1 MSAPVTAP
9 VIAPASA
16 PSSTGRLIRFG
27 LLALLS
33 AGLLYLVFN
42 VYMVGETLLAVT
54 LLVLAGLALWTYTS
68 SSTTALRYLFPG
80 VAAALVFVVFPM
92 VYTIAIGFTNY
103 SSRNLLDYERSRQF
117 MLEESVRE
125 EGPGYTFS
133 LHPDLKQYRLRLQS
147 QDDDTVAFVSSPLAL
162 KKQTPLKIDMEREP
176 AERVVLGEPMPFK
189 DIIAQQNDLKLLT
202 LHLPD
207 GKELR
212 MTSLREFAPVKPAY
226 KGNPDGTLTH
236 TVDGSTLKPNFKTG
250 FFENEAGEQKQ
261 PGFQVTIG
269 FDHYKR
275 IFTDSKFSEPFLR
288 IFIWTVMFSGLS
300 VLFAAGLGMF
310 LAVLLNWESLQFKGV
325 YRLLLFLPYAVPGFI
340 SILIFKGLF
349 NQNLGEINLILD
361 GLFGIRPKWF
371 ADPLLAK
378 VMLLIVN
385 TWLGFPYMM
394 VVCMGLIKSIPSDLY
409 EASAVV
415 GASPVTNFFSI
426 TAPLILKPLTPLL
439 ISAFAFNFNNF
450 VLIALLTNGRPDYLN
465 IDVPAGTTDIL
476 VSYTMRIAFQ
486 DSGQQFGLASA
497 ISTVIFFIVAAIT
510 MLQMR
515 FTRMQD
521 DKR

>member
-1 MSAPVTAP
+1 MSATVTA
-9 VIAPASA
+9 ASA
-16 PSSTGRLIRFG
+16 TTRLIRFG
-27 LLALLS
+27 FLALLS
-33 AGLLYLVFN
+33 IGLLYLVFT
-42 VYMVGETLLAVT
+42 VYVVGEKLLAGT
-54 LLVLAGLALWTYTS
+54 LLVLVGLALWTYTS
-68 SSTTALRYLFPG
+68 SRTMALRYLFPG

-103 SSRNLLDYERSRQF
+103 SSRNLLDYERARQF
-117 MLEESVRE
+117 LLDEMVRE
-125 EGPGYTFS
+125 EGAGYSFS
-133 LHPDLKQYRLRLQS
+133 LHPDAKQARLRIVS
-147 QDDDTVAFVSSPLAL
+147 QDDETVSFVSEPLSLTIEAPP
-162 KKQTPLKIDMEREP
+162 KVTVRPEP
-176 AERVVLGEPMPFK
+176 AAGVTLGEAAPFK
-189 DIIAQQNDLKLLT
+189 DIIARQTDLKRLT
-202 LHLPD
+202 LQLPD

-212 MTSLREFAPVKPAY
+212 MTSLREFAPVKHAY
-226 KGNPDGTLTH
+226 KSNPDGSLTH
-236 TVDGSTLKPNFKTG
+236 SVDGHVLKPNFDAGYFQTD
-250 FFENEAGEQKQ
+250 AGEPKQ
-261 PGFQVTIG
+261 PGFQVAIG

-275 IFTDSKFSEPFLR
+275 IFTDDKFREPFLR
-288 IFIWTVMFSGLS
+288 IFIWTVMFSALS
-300 VLFAAGLGMF
+300 VLFAASLGMF

-349 NQNLGEINLILD
+349 NQNLGEVNLIL
-361 GLFGIRPKWF
+361 GNLFGIRPQWF

-415 GASPVTNFFSI
+415 GAGPVTNFINI

-439 ISAFAFNFNNF
+439 ISSFAFNFNNF
-450 VLIALLTNGRPDYLN
+450 VLIALLTNGRPDFLD
-465 IDVPAGTTDIL
+465 ISVPAGTTDIL
-476 VSYTMRIAFQ
+476 VSYTSRIAFQ

-497 ISTVIFFIVAAIT
+497 ISAVIFFIVAGMT
-510 MLQMR
+510 LLQMR
-515 FTRMQD
+515 FTRIAED